1 LYYAIKSAKTVIS
14 TIMSVI
20 SLLKRGVDENERKL
34 TAERRTLV
42 SVNFLNGFKIFDFV
56 LNFYNPAA
64 ITIRAVK

>member
-1 LYYAIKSAKTVIS
+1 
-14 TIMSVI
+14 MSVI

-34 TAERRTLV
+34 TAERRTLASV
-42 SVNFLNGFKIFDFV
+42 FLTALQKVNFLNGFKIFDFV